1 MDALLQLAAEAVGE
15 SCAKTQDA
23 DAIGGVAGDLA
34 AQVGRSGGITQV
46 DATALAVTAAQRA
59 QRMAGEAGLLPDA
72 IESARSRAMTAAS
85 LGATMGQAF
94 FDQRRPDVAT
104 ETKKLVAAE
113 LHKKD
118 LGTQAVQ

>member
-1 MDALLQLAAEAVGE
+1 
-15 SCAKTQDA
+15 
-23 DAIGGVAGDLA
+23 
-34 AQVGRSGGITQV
+34 
-46 DATALAVTAAQRA
+46 
-59 QRMAGEAGLLPDA
+59 
-72 IESARSRAMTAAS
+72 MTAAS